1 MKLGIFSFGL
11 ALLLVPS
18 LAFAQPEDPDAPAPP
33 LPSASPPP
41 AAPAAP
47 AASAPAYVAGTP
59 AAPAARYEGIE
70 PRVAGPP
77 RYDYFRFG
85 TGFRIGY
92 VDDRGFDT
100 FASDDVLA
108 QVSVD
113 GSYAFITKGKVS
125 ISAGAAYDVGSRSSD
140 LRGLGAKLTIHRL
153 TVPIEARYYLA
164 PWVNVFAKAAPGTA
178 LFNARVTDPSAPES
192 LEASSWVFAA
202 DLSAGASFRV
212 LGSNDHATRSAR
224 LWVTHE
230 LGYGITSS
238 KDLAAAP
245 NRHEEDILGADR
257 QSRLGAFAA
266 NGVFWRTGLAVTF

>member
-1 MKLGIFSFGL
+1 MKPGIFSFGL

-18 LAFAQPEDPDAPAPP
+18 LAFAQPDDADAPSPP
-33 LPSASPPP
+33 LPSAPPDSAAPSPPP
-41 AAPAAP
+41 SPHVAA
-47 AASAPAYVAGTP
+47 TP
-59 AAPAARYEGIE
+59 AVSAARYEGIE

-92 VDDRGFDT
+92 IDDRGFDT

-108 QVSVD
+108 QIAVD
-113 GSYAFITKGKVS
+113 ASYAFFTRGKLA
-125 ISAGAAYDVGSRSSD
+125 ISAGAAWDVGSRSSD
-140 LRGLGAKLTIHRL
+140 LRGLGTKLTIHRL

-178 LFNARVTDPSAPES
+178 LFSARVTDPSAPEP

-202 DLSAGASFRV
+202 DLSAGASFRI
-212 LGSNDHATRSAR
+212 LGSSDHATRSAR
-224 LWVTHE
+224 LWITHE

-238 KDLAAAP
+238 KDLAATP
-245 NRHEEDILGADR
+245 KRNEEDILGQDR
-257 QSRLGAFAA
+257 QARLGAFAA